1 MEHYGNEGVCR
12 MADEQPMLQRRW
24 FSSSE
29 GTTEIVSSVVRG
41 MVLLTVFAMTR
52 IRFSPMTL
60 QHQSLLDLA
69 GAIGAIYVIATTFP
83 RWLPGDAGRKTS
95 ILTVLDIFLI
105 SLIVYATGGV
115 ASEYYVLYYLPILQA
130 SVRLDFKDAMSAS
143 LLSSATYLFLG
154 LIAGP
159 DSSVTM
165 SSALRTATFG
175 ASVVLFALFFALLA
189 RETKRYREL
198 SNWYRQ
204 MSEAKSDV
212 VSVVAHDIK
221 TPITAILGF
230 CDLLRRHDL
239 SDEDREN
246 FLNLVSHESERL
258 SRMVDDFLDLSR
270 IEAGRL
276 KLRLMTMDL
285 VPIVERHVQLNSGV
299 GTHAVTLQVIGDPPP
314 VRADRD
320 RVEQILENL
329 LNNAMKYS
337 PTGTPIEV
345 TVTPPAPGHG
355 ETVMVSVTDHGRG
368 ISAERIPSLFE
379 KWSRNGL
386 AQNTGPRGTG
396 LGLAITKSLIEV
408 QGGRLLVESEPGHGS
423 TFSFFL
429 PVAPE
434 AAAAVVEKGAD
445 RRAEHQP
452 LATQRAHSG

>member
-1 MEHYGNEGVCR
+1 
-12 MADEQPMLQRRW
+12 MADDQPTMERRW
-24 FSSSE
+24 LTSNE
-29 GTTEIVSSVVRG
+29 GTTELVSSVVRG

-52 IRFSPMTL
+52 IRVSPVTVE
-60 QHQSLLDLA
+60 HQALLDLA

-83 RWLPGDAGRKTS
+83 RWLPGDRNKQTT

-143 LLSSATYLFLG
+143 LLSSATYLLLG

-165 SSALRTATFG
+165 TSALRTATFG
-175 ASVVLFALFFALLA
+175 ASVVMFALFFALLA

-198 SNWYRQ
+198 SDWYKQ
-204 MSEAKSDV
+204 MSEAKSEV
-212 VSVVAHDIK
+212 VSVVAHDVK
-221 TPITAILGF
+221 TPITAIIGF
-230 CDLLRRHDL
+230 CDLLRRRDL
-239 SDEDREN
+239 TEEDRES

-276 KLRLMTMDL
+276 KLRLMTVDL

-299 GTHAVTLQVIGDPPP
+299 GTHPVTLQVIGDPPP

-329 LNNAMKYS
+329 MNNAMKYS
-337 PTGTPIEV
+337 PTGTPVEV
-345 TVTPPAPGHG
+345 TVTPPAPSHAGA
-355 ETVMVSVTDHGRG
+355 VLVSVTDHGRG

-408 QGGRLLVESEPGHGS
+408 QGGRLTVESEPGHGS
-423 TFSFFL
+423 TFSFCL
-429 PVAPE
+429 PVVSE
-434 AAAAVVEKGAD
+434 AVQAELEKGAD
-445 RRAEHQP
+445 RRADHQP
-452 LATQRAHSG
+452 FAAQRAHSG